1 MHQFQ
6 RRLAWRIAAAW
17 ALLLCGGCEIREA
30 ADVTGAGYDRGIDIG
45 SPQTPPADAAA
56 ERVVFQDLERG
67 SQRARTQQKPLL
79 IFFTAEWC
87 KFCHQMAQE
96 TFTQEAVIRLSQSFV
111 CVVVDADSQ
120 PRVCREFDVHG
131 FPTVQFMSP
140 GGVRLNRVTGKQS
153 ARQFLAQMN
162 AALSTLAR
170 RPELTAR

>member
-6 RRLAWRIAAAW
+6 RRMAWRIAAAW
-17 ALLLCGGCEIREA
+17 TLLLCGGCEIREA
-30 ADVTGAGYDRGIDIG
+30 ADATGAGYDRGIEIG
-45 SPQTPPADAAA
+45 SPPADAAA
-56 ERVVFQDLERG
+56 ARVVFQELERG
-67 SQRARTQQKPLL
+67 SQRARAQQKPLL